1 MRGLLEVS
9 VRPLDAYG
17 DGLSETEM
25 DWDST
30 LLYNKAKLYAE
41 RAHSEPVESALFAL
55 WMSLALELLARAA
68 LSRIHPVLLADPRE
82 QDNIHYVFWGGAEE
96 HPEIDPSK
104 STIRTLF
111 SLCFWTHRQNV
122 SPLPD
127 PCRLAEF
134 GTAFR
139 HGSIRGY

>member
-82 QDNIHYVFWGGAEE
+82 QDPIHYVFWGGADE
-96 HPEIDPSK
+96 HPELVRLEVWEQ
-104 STIRTLF
+104 RTGSREGLD
-111 SLCFWTHRQNV
+111 V
-122 SPLPD
+122 SQK
-127 PCRLAEF
+127 
-134 GTAFR
+134 AFND
-139 HGSIRGY
+139 